1 MIKFLKH
8 NWVKLLSIPVI
19 LAITIMTVMFAFPA
33 AADDIDELVVSVTD
47 VVITSWDTASENIQ
61 ALVNAYYNAFKS
73 VGSTRFFSSVSDI
86 PKTWLKVVSDGALQ
100 GVYVLETVDDLYYYL
115 DPLTNKL
122 TAYTG
127 YHYSG
132 GGGHH
137 YSGSTGGGGGRNRW
151 TVSDGEEMYLSAD
164 DFQSVINRL
173 SQQYGP
179 KNTSNRHSWQTDKA
193 YLTHLSF
200 FSEGT
205 FFNSGLSEVYC
216 VPFFYNG
223 KTKDT
228 YYYSLCQLHFYQQ
241 VTQDEDGNN
250 VVSLYMDYYNWFDGG
265 ETTTS
270 LVSEDLSTIRYMR
283 FPDITCAQLTFRG
296 FTKYSDFLSY
306 TNGSYMSVAGVDI
319 GTSYD
324 LSDLSLN
331 TSIQWASTL
340 PWAIRYTTNSAA
352 EIAAQ
357 DYADYGFFYSSAPIN
372 MGAYDIDWD
381 KMPDDYSVVASGDT
395 IYDYDIIDNTTGDTT
410 TINNYINNN
419 YNYPDNDNGSG
430 GNGGNNSGGQTSGNV
445 TVSGD
450 INVGGKV
457 EVDVNVNINHEDN
470 SGGNGGSSGAGESEN
485 PSDYIDPGTVEGDI
499 SEYLKQV
506 PEISS
511 NVINWLKGMI
521 SWLPKEIY
529 GLIILGLVVAIFCR
543 LNGR

>member
-1 MIKFLKH
+1 MVVFLIRFLKS

-47 VVITSWDTASENIQ
+47 VVVTSWDTASDNIQ

-137 YSGSTGGGGGRNRW
+137 YSSSGGGGGRNRW

-179 KNTSNRHSWQTDKA
+179 KNTNNRHSWQTDKA
-193 YLTHLSF
+193 YNTHLSF

-216 VPFFYNG
+216 VPFFYDG

-228 YYYSLCQLHFYQQ
+228 YYYSLCQLHFYQI
-241 VTQDEDGNN
+241 VSQDDNGNN

-265 ETTTS
+265 ETTTY

-306 TNGSYMSVAGVDI
+306 TNGLYMSVAGVDI

-357 DYADYGFFYSSAPIN
+357 DYADYGFFFSNAPIN

-419 YNYPDNDNGSG
+419 YTYPDDD
-430 GNGGNNSGGQTSGNV
+430 SGGQTSGNV

-457 EVDVNVNINHEDN
+457 EVDVNVNIKSDEP
-470 SGGNGGSSGAGESEN
+470 SGGSGASG
-485 PSDYIDPGTVEGDI
+485 GTVGTIDSSDLSDVAI
-499 SEYLKQV
+499 SDWYQ
-506 PEISS
+506 
-511 NVINWLKGMI
+511 WLLDSTESLSGFL
-521 SWLPKEIY
+521 STFLGWLPASV
-529 GLIILGLVVAIFCR
+529 LPILCVAVAGVCLCR
-543 LNGR
+543 FLGR

>member
-33 AADDIDELVVSVTD
+33 AALDPSKGIDVFLDLIGFVPPIGN
-47 VVITSWDTASENIQ
+47 VIQFVDFIYDMNAWLEIDT
-61 ALVNAYYNAFKS
+61 
-73 VGSTRFFSSVSDI
+73 R
-86 PKTWLKVVSDGALQ
+86 ALQ
-100 GVYVLETVDDLYYYL
+100 PEELLVAWREMVQATGISEDDFAEYWNTCINDYGLADERLIMIEETVRYG
-115 DPLTNKL
+115 LTLSDVIAYAYAPATDNCTLTDKGEVKL
-122 TAYTG
+122 
-127 YHYSG
+127 SPE
-132 GGGHH
+132 
-137 YSGSTGGGGGRNRW
+137 R
-151 TVSDGEEMYLSAD
+151 
-164 DFQSVINRL
+164 FQDIVNRL
-173 SQQYGP
+173 SEQYGP

-193 YLTHLSF
+193 YNTHLSF

-205 FFNSGLSEVYC
+205 FFNSGLSEIYC

-228 YYYSLCQLHFYQQ
+228 YYYSLCQLHFYQS
-241 VTQDEDGNN
+241 VSQDEDGNN
-250 VVSLYMDYYNWFDGG
+250 VVSLYMDYYNWFDES
-265 ETTTS
+265 ETSTYLVTS
-270 LVSEDLSTIRYMR
+270 DLASIRYMR

-296 FTKYSDFLSY
+296 FTKYSDFITYS
-306 TNGSYMSVAGVDI
+306 NGSYIPVSDVSIDP
-319 GTSYD
+319 SYD
-324 LSDLSLN
+324 LSDLTLN
-331 TSIQWASTL
+331 TTMTWQATL

-352 EIAAQ
+352 EIADQ

-372 MGAYDIDWD
+372 MGAYDIDFD
-381 KMPDDYSVVASGDT
+381 RFPDDCSIIAGGDT
-395 IYDYDIIDNTTGDTT
+395 IYDYSIVDNTTGDTT
-410 TINNYINNN
+410 TINNYITNN
-419 YNYPDNDNGSG
+419 YTYPDDDSG
-430 GNGGNNSGGQTSGNV
+430 ENGGNNSGGQTSGNV

-470 SGGNGGSSGAGESEN
+470 SSGNGGAGESEN